1 MIKSWIRSLRISIG
15 MIYAKVS
22 HLVLTIMVLGILE
35 VGIYYE
41 MAISMMAMLAPEIAP
56 IIIILLVW
64 VAYKGIRKLY
74 ESSKNKKLL
83 FI

>member
-1 MIKSWIRSLRISIG
+1 MKSWIRSFNVKIG

-22 HLVLTIMVLGILE
+22 HVVLSIMVLGILE

-41 MAISMMAMLAPEIAP
+41 LAISMMGMLAPEIAP
-56 IIIILLVW
+56 IIIILLIW
-64 VAYKGIRKLY
+64 IAYKGIRKLY
-74 ESSKNKKLL
+74 ESSKSKKLL